1 MNRAKRIFAAATASA
16 LLAGSA
22 AGPAAAASPL
32 PAGPAPG
39 PAAAATTTQD
49 GLVNVNVGNVNVAR
63 DVDVGVAA
71 NVAAQVCGVNV
82 GPVPALASQVDATG
96 PATAVCTTGGQVVRL
111 VQN

>member
-22 AGPAAAASPL
+22 A
-32 PAGPAPG
+32 G

-63 DVDVGVAA
+63 DVDVGVPPTVAA
-71 NVAAQVCGVNV
+71 NVCGVAG
-82 GPVPALASQVDATG
+82 GPVQVLASNVDATNNVAPVCPPG
-96 PATAVCTTGGQVVRL
+96 ARAVTL
-111 VQN
+111 LQN

>member
-1 MNRAKRIFAAATASA
+1 MFAAATASA

-22 AGPAAAASPL
+22 GAPAAL
-32 PAGPAPG
+32 
-39 PAAAATTTQD
+39 AATTTQD
-49 GLVNVNVGNVNVAR
+49 GLVNVNVGNVNIAR

-82 GPVPALASQVDATG
+82 GPVQALASQVDATG
-96 PATAVCTTGGQVVRL
+96 TATAVCTTGGQVVRL